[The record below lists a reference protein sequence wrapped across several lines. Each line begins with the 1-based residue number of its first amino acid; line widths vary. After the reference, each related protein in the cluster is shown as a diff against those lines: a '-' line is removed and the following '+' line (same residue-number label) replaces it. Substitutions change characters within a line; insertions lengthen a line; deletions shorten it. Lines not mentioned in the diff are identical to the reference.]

1 MEFRTMTG
9 HIFIYGG
16 IGRELGE
23 VSIQN
28 IKSQL
33 EQNKGSDEII
43 LHMVTNG
50 GDVFEGYGIYNILK
64 NSGKKITTHV
74 EGLCASIGT
83 LIGWAGETVVM
94 NRTAEWMVHNP
105 KISDIHGESHVL
117 RNVAEQLDKIKEL
130 LVDVAHART
139 IRNGKS
145 IDKSKLWEL
154 YDNETWLTAQQ
165 ALEMGFVDDVQDAIK
180 AVAKVDLKTFKM
192 ENKEN
197 WLTKAFKNL
206 VGLQKVKNQF
216 TETLQDGTIIIVM
229 SDDED
234 WTGKQ
239 VLYEDG
245 TPVPAG
251 DHTLASGKV
260 IKVDDQS
267 VITQVT
273 DPAPVEDKQDEEME
287 NKVKELEAQLA
298 EAKDALAQAQA
309 TASTEAAKSAKFENR
324 LSNMEK
330 DYLKIKE
337 EMSKTFGDKTEPAK
351 GPTFKA
357 SKDESA
363 SADPMDQEVKK
374 YFRTRNLIKNEED

>member
-9 HIFIYGG
+9 HIFIYGA
-16 IGRELGE
+16 IGSGQGE
-23 VSIQN
+23 VSVN
-28 IKSQL
+28 SIKSQI
-33 EQNKGSDEII
+33 NSNASDYVVHII
-43 LHMVTNG
+43 SPG
-50 GDVFEGYGIYNILK
+50 GEVFEGYGIYNLLR
-64 NSGKKITTHV
+64 NTGKKVITQI
-74 EGLCASIGT
+74 EGVCASIAT
-83 LIGWAGETVVM
+83 LIAFAGEEIVM
-94 NRTAEWMVHNP
+94 NKTAEFMIHNP
-105 KISDIHGESHVL
+105 KISDLKGDSYDL
-117 RNVAEQLDKIKEL
+117 RNVADQLDKIKSIL
-130 LVDVAHART
+130 IDVSGARVA
-139 IRNGKS
+139 RNGKS
-145 IDKSKLWEL
+145 ISREQLWEL
-154 YDNETWLTAQQ
+154 YDNETWLTAQEAQ
-165 ALEMGFVDDVQDAIK
+165 NMGFVDDVQDALK

-267 VITQVT
+267 IITQVT

-298 EAKDALAQAQA
+298 EAKEALTQAQA

-330 DYLKIKE
+330 DYLKMKE

-357 SKDESA
+357 SKDESE